1 MKINS
6 FQECYNCKKIPPE
19 CFYCLGCQ
27 KFLCEECIENIFIKA
42 KKEKSFAK
50 CPFCDLEPFITHPNI
65 DLKKIISIKGFI
77 CQICNESIEKNKYDN
92 HILNCKYYKCKLC
105 NLKFGG
111 KENFFEHFSKDN
123 IHIDLLISKMNF
135 LKSNE

>member
-65 DLKKIISIKGFI
+65 DL
-77 CQICNESIEKNKYDN
+77 
-92 HILNCKYYKCKLC
+92 
-105 NLKFGG
+105 
-111 KENFFEHFSKDN
+111 
-123 IHIDLLISKMNF
+123 LISKMNF
-135 LKSNE
+135 LKSNEWRIYYNKKTFWK